1 MRVQVLGPVRLV
13 TAGGDAVEVPE
24 RKVRALLAALSASAG
39 EAVPAETLISR
50 VWGEDLPG
58 NPSRVLQAK
67 LSQLRALLDQA
78 APGGR
83 KLLNRSSGGYRL
95 SLGEQTFDAAAF
107 RSAVGRAAELPADGH
122 RVELLQNVL
131 DLWRGGPYAEF
142 ADELWLGAEI
152 ADLEETR
159 LRGVELCAEA
169 LVEIGRPEQAVTS
182 AAPLLT
188 QQPTRE
194 GLAAPLLL
202 AYYRTRRQPEALSAY
217 ERLRGHL
224 ADEFGADPTPEL
236 QRLHLQILRQDPE
249 LAAGPTQTGPAQTG
263 PAQAGSPQA
272 GAVQEGQG
280 TDEAGSRLPAYP
292 SPFLGRAAEV
302 RQVSELMAENRLVTL
317 LGIGGVGKTRLAVR
331 AAEGQAENGAEV
343 WFVDLAEVVEGS
355 TVGEA
360 RAEDSCRLIGVAA
373 AALGLTSPWQES
385 SDVLRRLVLALEGRD
400 ALLVLDNCEH
410 IVEDVAFF
418 TAQLLRRAPQ
428 LRILTTSREPLNL
441 PEEQRFTVPP
451 LTAQDTESPAV
462 EFFLTRAR
470 AVDAAIDDDPEAAGS
485 AAELCRRLDGLP
497 LALELAAAQTHV
509 LSVAQLLERISD
521 RLDLLARPGR
531 AAPRRQQ
538 TLRGMLDWSWSLL
551 QEQEQ
556 ILLRRL
562 AVHPVSWRLDAVE
575 EICADLELP
584 RRRVLPALVTLV
596 ERSLVSTVR
605 ADGELRYRLL
615 ETVGA
620 YAAEKLAVSGD
631 REAVAGRHLN
641 YHLALVECAEHYLFG
656 PRARDWVRRLDE
668 ARPHLNHA
676 IDEALHRGDGAA
688 GVGLVRALFWYRW
701 MTGRVDTLLEE
712 LPAVLACP
720 HQGESPEQRR
730 AYAQTLVLARTVA
743 DCRPGQKVTQVLAAL
758 ESFAPDEE
766 SQLARMQVQW
776 FAASVMFADL
786 EHRDQGSRLA
796 DESIAHLLQA
806 GDLRGAAFAS
816 TQRDWFLLDFWGIP
830 PAGLPEGHDAEQI
843 LRAHGDVYGL
853 TQALGIQHL
862 WAEAQGRT
870 EEAQQRADEATA
882 LCAELSLDGES
893 AFWMLVQSVTSLRS
907 NDLDAAE
914 DQLSRARALAQR
926 TAFVYCITLS
936 EAVGAMLAER
946 RGDVD
951 HARQVLA
958 AFSAEDREDARR
970 TLVRYLGEHALPAEL
985 QPAAGSAAS

>member
-1 MRVQVLGPVRLV
+1 MRAEVLGAVRLV
-13 TAGGDAVEVPE
+13 DDAGSPLEIPE
-24 RKVRALLAALSASAG
+24 RKVRALLAALALNAG

-58 NPSRVLQAK
+58 RPSRVLQAK

-78 APGGR
+78 SPGGR
-83 KLLNRSSGGYRL
+83 ELLSRSGGGYRIEL
-95 SLGEQTFDAAAF
+95 EGEALDAAVLRA
-107 RSAVGRAAELPADGH
+107 AVGRAAELPADD
-122 RVELLQNVL
+122 RRAQMLESALEL
-131 DLWRGGPYAEF
+131 WHGRPYAEF
-142 ADELWLGAEI
+142 ADELWLSAEI

-159 LRGVELCAEA
+159 LRGLELCAEA
-169 LVEIGRPEQAVTS
+169 LVSVGRPERAV
-182 AAPLLT
+182 ALVGPALT
-188 QQPTRE
+188 EHPTRE

-202 AYYRTRRQPEALSAY
+202 AYCRTRRQPEALAAY

-373 AALGLTSPWQES
+373 AALGLISPWQES

-400 ALLVLDNCEH
+400 ALLVLDNCEQ
-410 IVEDVAFF
+410 IVEDVASF

-462 EFFLTRAR
+462 EFFLARAR

-509 LSVAQLLERISD
+509 LSVGQLLERISD

-562 AVHPVSWRLDAVE
+562 AVHPVSWRLDALE
-575 EICADLELP
+575 EICANLDLP
-584 RRRVLPALVTLV
+584 RRRVLPALITLV

-620 YAAEKLAVSGD
+620 YAAEKLAASGD
-631 REAVAGRHLN
+631 REAVAGKHLN

-656 PRARDWVRRLDE
+656 PHARDWVRRLDE

-743 DCRPGQKVTQVLAAL
+743 DRRPGQKVTQVLAAL

-914 DQLSRARALAQR
+914 DQLSGARALAQR

>member
-1 MRVQVLGPVRLV
+1 MRAEVLGAVRLV
-13 TAGGDAVEVPE
+13 DDGGSPVEIPE
-24 RKVRALLAALSASAG
+24 RKVRALFAALAVSVG

-50 VWGEDLPG
+50 VWGEELPG
-58 NPSRVLQAK
+58 SPSRVLQAK

-78 APGGR
+78 SPGGR
-83 KLLNRSSGGYRL
+83 DLLSRSGGGYRL
-95 SLGEQTFDAAAF
+95 SLDMETLDVVAF
-107 RSAVGRAAELPADGH
+107 RAAVAHAAELPADEE
-122 RVELLQNVL
+122 RAELLQRAL
-131 DLWRGGPYAEF
+131 ELWRGRPYAEF
-142 ADELWLGAEI
+142 ADALWLSAEI

-249 LAAGPTQTGPAQTG
+249 LAAGPTQTGPAQ
-263 PAQAGSPQA
+263 AGSPQA
-272 GAVQEGQG
+272 GAVQEGQS

-373 AALGLTSPWQES
+373 AALGLISPWQES

-400 ALLVLDNCEH
+400 ALLVLDNCEQ
-410 IVEDVAFF
+410 IVEDVASF

-462 EFFLTRAR
+462 EFFLARAR

-509 LSVAQLLERISD
+509 LSVGQLLERISD

-556 ILLRRL
+556 VLLRRL

-656 PRARDWVRRLDE
+656 PHARDWVRRLDE

-720 HQGESPEQRR
+720 YQGESPEQRR

-743 DCRPGQKVTQVLAAL
+743 DRRPGQKVTQVLAAL

-796 DESIAHLLQA
+796 DESVAHLLQA

-893 AFWMLVQSVTSLRS
+893 AFWMLVQSVTSLRR
-907 NDLDAAE
+907 NDLEAAE